1 MQIAA
6 HVFISLSEIR
16 EVFPDV
22 TLESLN
28 DNPDDLKQMLH
39 DLGMSLDT
47 EIEVQENIHHR
58 NRFGQI
64 VQCTRWVGDERTDE
78 TWLKSGYAS
87 QAAKDKAKGGRLLLD
102 MYRLKGEVE

>member
-6 HVFISLSEIR
+6 HVFVSLSEIT
-16 EVFPDV
+16 EVFPNL
-22 TLESLN
+22 TPESLN
-28 DNPDDLKQMLH
+28 DKPDDLKQILF
-39 DLGMSLDT
+39 DLGMSLETDI
-47 EIEVQENIHHR
+47 EIQENIMHR

-78 TWLKSGYAS
+78 EWLKSGYAS

>member
-6 HVFISLSEIR
+6 HVFVSLSEIT
-16 EVFPDV
+16 EVFPNL
-22 TLESLN
+22 TPKSLN
-28 DNPDDLKQMLH
+28 DNPDDLKQILF
-39 DLGMSLDT
+39 DLGMSLET
-47 EIEVQENIHHR
+47 EIETQENIMHR

-78 TWLKSGYAS
+78 EWLKSGYAS

>member
-6 HVFISLSEIR
+6 HVFVSLSEIT
-16 EVFPDV
+16 EVFP
-22 TLESLN
+22 TFTPESLN
-28 DNPDDLKQMLH
+28 DKPDDLKQILF
-39 DLGMSLDT
+39 DLGMSLETDI
-47 EIEVQENIHHR
+47 EIQDNIMHR

-78 TWLKSGYAS
+78 EWLKSGYAS

>member
-6 HVFISLSEIR
+6 HVFVSLSELRRLVSTVI
-16 EVFPDV
+16 
-22 TLESLN
+22 LESLN
-28 DNPDDLKQMLH
+28 DNPDDLKQILF
-39 DLGMSLDT
+39 DLGMSLET
-47 EIEVQENIHHR
+47 EIEIQENIMHR

-78 TWLKSGYAS
+78 DWLKSGYAS